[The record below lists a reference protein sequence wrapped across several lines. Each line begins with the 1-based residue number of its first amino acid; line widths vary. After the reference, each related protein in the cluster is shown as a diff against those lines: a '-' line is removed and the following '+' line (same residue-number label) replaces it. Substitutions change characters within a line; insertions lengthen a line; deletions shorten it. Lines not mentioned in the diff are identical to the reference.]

1 MKVTLVHDY
10 LNEFGGAERVLDVL
24 TEMYPAAPIYT
35 AFCKKGSP
43 AYERFKHKRIIESWA
58 AKIPGFK
65 TKLHSPLRF
74 LAPKI
79 WEGFDFSGY
88 EVVISSSSWYMTK
101 GIRVPPKTLHVSYVH
116 TPPRY
121 LYGYDTSVNWRKYW
135 PIRIYAGIVNKGLR
149 QYDYVTAQKVDVLVA
164 NSKEV
169 QKRIAKF
176 WRRESKVIYPPVSVQ
191 INSKSKF
198 QMTNRNYYLT
208 GGRLMG
214 PKHFE
219 VAIMAANELKV
230 PLKIFGTGP
239 EEERLRAMA
248 GPTVEWMGKVD
259 ERTLA
264 GLYEGAKAFL
274 ALAED
279 EDFGITPV
287 EAMMCGTPVLAYM
300 GGGYRES
307 VAEGKT
313 GVFVR
318 ELTQKALIEAI
329 RRLDDSEWDRKLIQ
343 QSAEKFSKERFMEEM
358 GQLVEA
364 EWEKKRAGIT

>member
-101 GIRVPPKTLHVSYVH
+101 GIRVPPKTLHVSYIH

-135 PIRIYAGIVNKGLR
+135 PIRVYAGIVNKGLR
-149 QYDYVTAQKVDVLVA
+149 QYDYETAQEVDVLVA

-176 WRRESKVIYPPVSVQ
+176 WRRESKVIYPPVTVQ
-191 INSKSKF
+191 TNSKSKF
-198 QMTNRNYYLT
+198 QMTNKNYYLT
-208 GGRLMG
+208 GGRLVG

-219 VAIMAANELKV
+219 VAIEAANQLKV

-239 EEERLRAMA
+239 QESYLRSIA
-248 GPTVEWMGKVD
+248 GETVEFVGKVD
-259 ERTLA
+259 EVKLA
-264 GLYEGAKAFL
+264 ELYGGAKAFL

-287 EAMMCGTPVLAYM
+287 EAMMCGTPVIAYE

-307 VAEGKT
+307 VVEGET
-313 GVFVR
+313 GTFVR
-318 ELTQKALIEAI
+318 ELTSEGVKEGIQKIEARSWKIEEI
-329 RRLDDSEWDRKLIQ
+329 RKR
-343 QSAEKFSKERFMEEM
+343 AEKFSKERFMKEM
-358 GQLVEA
+358 NQLVEA